1 MGENDELMIS
11 NRATSVQGAVEGIQ
25 PRRSQN
31 EITHKQQPGF
41 LLIIQVDVCMKR
53 PSAVSVVPLQPSLAS
68 YPGEAM
74 SGLRPGLIPDKL

>member
-1 MGENDELMIS
+1 MMIS
-11 NRATSVQGAVEGIQ
+11 NRVMSVQGAVGGIQ

-68 YPGEAM
+68 NPGG
-74 SGLRPGLIPDKL
+74 SNVGLASRFNT